1 MRDHKKLRA
10 FELAD
15 ALVLNVYRATRGFPD
30 DEKFGLTSQLRRAAI
45 SIASNIGSIRH
56 YRG

>member
-15 ALVLNVYRATRGFPD
+15 GLALEIYRATHGFPR
-30 DEKFGLTSQLRRAAI
+30 EEQF
-45 SIASNIGSIRH
+45 
-56 YRG
+56 

>member
-15 ALVLNVYRATRGFPD
+15 EVVINTYKALSIFPR
-30 DEKFGLTSQLRRAAI
+30 EELYGLTSQIKRAAV
-45 SIASNIGSIRH
+45 SVPS
-56 YRG
+56 